1 MGARSSIYP
10 NWVNL
15 PEIRLLK
22 RPRPNYLR
30 QVAGSPPRDLNLCGA
45 HHRTHSLP
53 CLHGAVSVRTLSS
66 KFRGLTFINDLSRR
80 NPASQLNG
88 GVPPQSYG
96 ACPRPASPASTEFPE
111 LLPDFA
117 SYEPPQT
124 QKPKDRRRRLICY
137 WLLIVLL
144 QVVLIVY
151 RSNLAKFVSL
161 ELTAYRAAREG
172 SELSAEREKSERER
186 AKMRHDREVWGEV
199 PDDRV
204 PPGAYWK
211 DIWPAYDCR
220 AYGRREYW
228 GVLLA
233 KPEGWSA
240 MDACMNTPAEVKGV
254 TLRRPDRCAFVNGSP
269 TIHGYWMVDWDQED
283 CKPWHKDIRDTVSQ
297 KLPLHPCSR
306 TMLTCQRDART
317 VDPASLESRQ
327 KSKA

>member
-1 MGARSSIYP
+1 M
-10 NWVNL
+10 
-15 PEIRLLK
+15 
-22 RPRPNYLR
+22 
-30 QVAGSPPRDLNLCGA
+30 
-45 HHRTHSLP
+45 
-53 CLHGAVSVRTLSS
+53 
-66 KFRGLTFINDLSRR
+66 
-80 NPASQLNG
+80 
-88 GVPPQSYG
+88 
-96 ACPRPASPASTEFPE
+96 
-111 LLPDFA
+111 
-117 SYEPPQT
+117 
-124 QKPKDRRRRLICY
+124 
-137 WLLIVLL
+137 
-144 QVVLIVY
+144 LIVY

-240 MDACMNTPAEVKGV
+240 MDACMNTPAEVEGV

-283 CKPWHKDIRDTVSQ
+283 CKPWHKDIRDTVSP
-297 KLPLHPCSR
+297 KFPLHPYSR
-306 TMLTCQRDART
+306 TVLTCHRDAQT